1 MPRSVCRIVSHKK
14 VYRESGLMIQST
26 YILNEY
32 DHKIKNQ
39 AISLSFA
46 WFLKYEFNNKIEKAL
61 RFFC

>member
-1 MPRSVCRIVSHKK
+1 MPRSVCRIASHKK
-14 VYRESGLMIQST
+14 VYRESGLMIQSA

-39 AISLSFA
+39 AISFT
-46 WFLKYEFNNKIEKAL
+46 WFLKYEFNNKKDNTL